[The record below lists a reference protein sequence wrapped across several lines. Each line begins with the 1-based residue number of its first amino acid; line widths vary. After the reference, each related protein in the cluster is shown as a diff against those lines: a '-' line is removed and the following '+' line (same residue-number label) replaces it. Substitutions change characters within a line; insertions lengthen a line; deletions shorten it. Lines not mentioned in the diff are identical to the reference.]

1 MVVRGMS
8 NGVFCVC
15 FLFPTFRHSMG
26 CMVTSFGNKSGIFF
40 HAAVS
45 LFAKKRQLEHF
56 PILPKPCAHVW
67 PLFLFVLVIS
77 LCSVTHVEEHACHS
91 RHCIRPFHTT
101 VNNLVCSC
109 GHDTPLFPT
118 CFSFSYCT
126 KLQPTLGTLQLS
138 PCIRQRAHTVLN
150 AIKQW
155 HLSLTSFQAPHHQ
168 KWEASHG
175 SRLSLSLSL
184 SSSSATSFAQQ
195 RPRASYAKW
204 CSSPILFPN
213 LKWWYQSTWAPRLCL
228 CVISIFNK
236 SNSLTSLTWHL
247 TNDWINMHHR
257 NTMNQLHGSM
267 TFLLS
272 QLGSG
277 WWG

>member
-1 MVVRGMS
+1 MHGYI
-8 NGVFCVC
+8 FWEQKWH
-15 FLFPTFRHSMG
+15 LFS
-26 CMVTSFGNKSGIFF
+26 CSC
-40 HAAVS
+40 VS
-45 LFAKKRQLEHF
+45 LCKETTTWAF
-56 PILPKPCAHVW
+56 PYSPKAMCPRMTPLSLCTRHLFMLSNPCWRTRLPFSSLYTSIPYYCQQSSMFMW
-67 PLFLFVLVIS
+67 PWHTFIPYLFLFFL
-77 LCSVTHVEEHACHS
+77 L
-91 RHCIRPFHTT
+91 
-101 VNNLVCSC
+101 
-109 GHDTPLFPT
+109 
-118 CFSFSYCT
+118 Y

-175 SRLSLSLSL
+175 SSLSLFLSL